1 MNRRTEWP
9 AGIDRPT
16 RGYARSVS
24 TPEARVAATI
34 DHALLRPE
42 LTPDDVEDGCEL
54 AARFQV
60 ATVCCRPMDVARCA
74 KALSGTGVGTIT
86 VIGFPHGAHHT
97 MAKVAEAEQALADGA
112 VELDMV
118 LPVGLVRAGDD
129 EGVGADIAAV
139 VRAAGG
145 TGGAPVKVILE
156 TGFLTTDQ
164 IVRACLTAEAAGAA
178 FVKTSTG
185 YGPRNASVEDV
196 RLMRATVSSTIGV
209 KAAGGI
215 RDLADAL
222 ALLDAG
228 ATRLG
233 TSSTATILGGGRA
246 TGY

>member
-1 MNRRTEWP
+1 
-9 AGIDRPT
+9 
-16 RGYARSVS
+16 VS

-42 LTPDDVEDGCEL
+42 LTPDQVEEGCEL
-54 AARFQV
+54 AARYHV
-60 ATVCCRPMDVARCA
+60 ATVCCRPMDVQRCA
-74 KALSGTGVGTIT
+74 KVLSGTGVGTIT

-97 MAKVAEAEQALADGA
+97 LVKVAEAEQALADGA

-118 LPVGLVRAGDD
+118 LPIGLVRAGDD
-129 EGVGADIAAV
+129 DGVHADIAAV
-139 VRAAGG
+139 VRAAA
-145 TGGAPVKVILE
+145 GAPVKVILE

-164 IVRACLTAEAAGAA
+164 IVRACHTAEAAGAA

-185 YGPRNASVEDV
+185 YGPRNATVEDV
-196 RLMRATVSSTIGV
+196 RLMRATVSPSIGV

-233 TSSTATILGGGRA
+233 TSSTATILGGGKA